1 MGHSVKYRS
10 LRQLALDVGRY
21 RAEHARHNA
30 DCRNTSTGVYARELD
45 DAYTRRN
52 ARLMTCPGVRFG
64 IVSAMDTE
72 RERYGRESTTL
83 ATHHVNR
90 KAQPDIR
97 GGTRI

>member
-52 ARLMTCPGVRFG
+52 VKTND
-64 IVSAMDTE
+64 VS
-72 RERYGRESTTL
+72 R
-83 ATHHVNR
+83 V
-90 KAQPDIR
+90 
-97 GGTRI
+97 